1 MLMFFFFYFFFIMQ
15 WWIYLLSIIICAG
28 EIYAHTV
35 SSDLQLIKSFFFFGS
50 LSSNLFL
57 VLDICSSIRS
67 TQFSCLL
74 FEEAAREGW
83 WYDMS
88 IVKLVLSHYLFIF
101 YFIHASFFA
110 VINAGVAG
118 CCTGLA
124 LSFPGIQCLM

>member
-1 MLMFFFFYFFFIMQ
+1 MLMFFFFFFFYNAVVNLFAFNYNLCRRNLCPYCIFR
-15 WWIYLLSIIICAG
+15 
-28 EIYAHTV
+28 
-35 SSDLQLIKSFFFFGS
+35 SSADKIFFFFGS